1 MPRTAG
7 PPVVSSS
14 TTPCSASFAISTR
27 FSSSIAC
34 RASVRRSASQG
45 SGAGP
50 AGAAAGAVQSTTRV
64 VMGLPSSS
72 GCGCVHLAH
81 AEREFLTRG
90 AAAALAHRQAQVQHP
105 AAKLALAQAGQYQVG
120 GCLLAGA
127 AAGAMVDVL
136 AEVID
141 ATPEA
146 VGRFRSLPQHPHHL
160 LSDCAV
166 ALRTLH
172 GVAGAGCNRVDE
184 HQAQRQPELLPQRC
198 IGLFG
203 HGNEL
208 L

>member
-1 MPRTAG
+1 MPRTVG

-90 AAAALAHRQAQVQHP
+90 AAAALAHRQAQVEHP

-120 GCLLAGA
+120 GCLLAAA
-127 AAGAMVDVL
+127 AAGAEVDVL
-136 AEVID
+136 ADVVD
-141 ATPEA
+141 AAHEG
-146 VGRFRSLPQHPHHL
+146 VGCLRNLPQHSHHL
-160 LSDCAV
+160 CSDGVVVFCA
-166 ALRTLH
+166 LH
-172 GVAGAGCNRVDE
+172 GVARASRN
-184 HQAQRQPELLPQRC
+184 
-198 IGLFG
+198 
-203 HGNEL
+203 
-208 L
+208 